1 MIWGRGASYVRYN
14 SCFAWGDKGTMT
26 EDALNDPQTT
36 GQPSWQS
43 KIPFFYGWVIVALAF
58 MMSFMTAG
66 VFWATSVIAIP
77 MREDLGWSL
86 SSIYLGLTIRGLV
99 GAAAAVLL
107 GRFGDLRNGART
119 AGVLSGIVA
128 AASLVAVSQIDSHWQ
143 YLLLYGVVGGMTTA
157 GTGFLVMSAV
167 VPRWFLRRRGRAVA
181 FATMG
186 SGAAAFILPPLMAF
200 LLEWVG
206 WRGTW
211 VALGILTIIFASL
224 PALLIR
230 RQPEDVGLIPDGRI
244 IAPTKQSS
252 ASQPVRN
259 FTASEAAR
267 TKVMWILILAI
278 AAASL
283 SPNGVPSSLVPMYI
297 DKGFSTQVAAWG
309 FSIYGLFSMLSRFFW
324 GFMAERYHIR
334 TVLIAIGLF
343 TAAVMP
349 LMLILPGN
357 SVLAYSAMAGF
368 GIGGFIGTQQLV
380 WPAYFGRSHLGAIA
394 GIVRPFATGV
404 NAAGPLL
411 MAQSFDRTGGYGFG
425 LAGMT
430 ISWIVCAGAMFMAR
444 PMRSQAPEDTA
455 TQPLTESKP
464 A

>member
-1 MIWGRGASYVRYN
+1 M
-14 SCFAWGDKGTMT
+14 KT
-26 EDALNDPQTT
+26 
-36 GQPSWQS
+36 
-43 KIPFFYGWVIVALAF
+43 
-58 MMSFMTAG
+58 
-66 VFWATSVIAIP
+66 
-77 MREDLGWSL
+77 
-86 SSIYLGLTIRGLV
+86 YLGLTIRGLV

-119 AGVLSGIVA
+119 AGVLSGLVA
-128 AASLVAVSQIDSHWQ
+128 AASLIAVSQIDSHWQ

-186 SGAAAFILPPLMAF
+186 SGAAAFILPPFMAF

-211 VALGILTIIFASL
+211 VALGILTIMFASL

-244 IAPTKQSS
+244 IAPTNQSA

-334 TVLIAIGLF
+334 TVVIAIGLF
-343 TAAVMP
+343 TAAAMP
-349 LMLILPGN
+349 MMLVLPGN
-357 SVLAYSAMAGF
+357 SVLAYSALVGF

-430 ISWIVCAGAMFMAR
+430 VSWVVCAGAMFLAR
-444 PMRSQAPEDTA
+444 PMKAQA
-455 TQPLTESKP
+455 TEGSTSLSSTKSKP